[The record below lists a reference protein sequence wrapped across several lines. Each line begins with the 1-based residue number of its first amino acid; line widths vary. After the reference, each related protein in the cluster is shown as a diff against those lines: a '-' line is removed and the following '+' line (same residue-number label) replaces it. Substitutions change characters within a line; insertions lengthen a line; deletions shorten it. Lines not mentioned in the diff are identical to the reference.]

1 MKSWE
6 GTFCRLQGDYA
17 VEENSCKSPCP
28 SYNNFRVRFDRGGI
42 DLAVI
47 GIDLGTT
54 NSLAAVW
61 RGGKSELIPNSY
73 GEYLTPS
80 VVSVDDNGEILTGK
94 VAKERL
100 ITHPDRTASSF
111 KRFMGTD
118 KTYSLGSH
126 TFRAEDL
133 SSFIIRQLKAD
144 AEAYIKEPVTE
155 AVISVP
161 AYFNDNQRSST
172 KLAGEL
178 AGLKVERIINE
189 PSAAAIASRDEEDSE
204 KTFLVFD
211 LGGGTLDV
219 SIVETFENIIEI
231 VAISGD
237 NHLGGDD
244 FNAAIADRFY
254 HTYPELSSVLTAQER
269 NTVLRLTERC
279 KIALSSQSM
288 AGIVYDY
295 HGKQYEMLLNEQQL
309 IECCASLFVRI
320 EKVIR
325 HALKDSGKTVS
336 EIDEIILVGGSS
348 KMPTIKKYLE
358 HLTSRK
364 LISRVPPD
372 YAVAVGAG
380 IVSGI
385 KSRSD
390 GVKDLVLTDICPF
403 SLGVDVW
410 NDVAGKAVF
419 DPIIERNAPLPTSN
433 TRLFVTRKNYQK
445 SIKMSIYQGESLN
458 LENDLQLDECEVRVP
473 SAPAGKYPIA
483 VCFTY
488 DINGILDI
496 EIQPGQG
503 AKPYKKL
510 IANKNALSKNEIEQH
525 LAALKELKVNPD
537 GQDENSLLLARGE
550 RLYAENSGQ
559 IREAI
564 AAGLDLFQRALCQH
578 KILEIEKAKRQ
589 LVRLFDQI
597 EEADFGLNE
606 EGLV

>member
-1 MKSWE
+1 M
-6 GTFCRLQGDYA
+6 
-17 VEENSCKSPCP
+17 
-28 SYNNFRVRFDRGGI
+28 
-42 DLAVI
+42 AVI

-61 RGGKSELIPNSY
+61 RDGKSELIPNSY

-80 VVSVDDNGEILTGK
+80 VVSVDENDEILIGK

-100 ITHPDRTASSF
+100 ITYPDRTASSF
-111 KRFMGTD
+111 KRYMGTD

-144 AEAYIKEPVTE
+144 AEAYLKEPVTE

-172 KLAGEL
+172 KLAGVL
-178 AGLKVERIINE
+178 AGLTVERIINE

-204 KTFLVFD
+204 NTFLIFD

-231 VAISGD
+231 IAISGD

-244 FNAAIADRFY
+244 FNAAIAERFY
-254 HTYPELSSVLTAQER
+254 HTYPELSSVLTTQER
-269 NTVLRLTERC
+269 NTMLRLTERC

-288 AGIVYDY
+288 AGFVYDY
-295 HGKQYEMLLNEQQL
+295 HGKQYEMMLNQEQL

-320 EKVIR
+320 EKVIL
-325 HALKDSGKTVS
+325 HALRDSGKTVDD
-336 EIDEIILVGGSS
+336 IDEIVLVGGSS
-348 KMPTIKKYLE
+348 KMPSIQKYLE
-358 HLTSRK
+358 HLTGRK
-364 LISRVPPD
+364 LISRVSPD
-372 YAVAVGAG
+372 YAVAIGAG

-410 NDVAGKAVF
+410 DDAAGKAVF
-419 DPIIERNAPLPTSN
+419 DPIIERNTPLPTSN
-433 TRLFVTRKNYQK
+433 IHTFCTRRDYQK
-445 SIKMSIYQGESLN
+445 SIEMSIYQGESLN
-458 LENDLQLDECEVRVP
+458 VENDLLLDKCTIRVP
-473 SAPAGKYPIA
+473 SATAGKNPIK

-488 DINGILDI
+488 DINGILDV
-496 EIQPGQG
+496 EVQPAPG

-510 IANKNALSKNEIEQH
+510 IVNENALSKVEIEQH
-525 LAALKELKVNPD
+525 LAELREMKLNPD

-559 IREAI
+559 IRNAVAE
-564 AAGLDLFQRALCQH
+564 GLNGFRTALSQH
-578 KILEIEKAKRQ
+578 KILEIERTKR
-589 LVRLFDQI
+589 RLSEMFDRI
-597 EEADFGLNE
+597 EEANFGLNE

>member
-1 MKSWE
+1 M
-6 GTFCRLQGDYA
+6 
-17 VEENSCKSPCP
+17 
-28 SYNNFRVRFDRGGI
+28 
-42 DLAVI
+42 AVI

-80 VVSVDDNGEILTGK
+80 VVSVDENDEILTGK

-100 ITHPDRTASSF
+100 ITYPNRTASSF
-111 KRFMGTD
+111 KRYMGTD

-144 AEAYIKEPVTE
+144 AEAYLKESVTE

-178 AGLKVERIINE
+178 AGLNVERIINE
-189 PSAAAIASRDEEDSE
+189 PSAAAIASRDAEDSE
-204 KTFLVFD
+204 NTFLIFD

-244 FNAAIADRFY
+244 FNAAIAERFY
-254 HTYPELSSVLTAQER
+254 HTYPELSSVLTTQER

-295 HGKQYEMLLNEQQL
+295 KGKQYEMMLNQEQL

-320 EKVIR
+320 EKVIL
-325 HALKDSGKTVS
+325 HALRDSGKTVND
-336 EIDEIILVGGSS
+336 IDEIVLVGGSS
-348 KMPTIKKYLE
+348 KMPSIQKYLE
-358 HLTSRK
+358 HLTGRK
-364 LISRVPPD
+364 LISRVSPD
-372 YAVAVGAG
+372 YAVAIGAG

-385 KSRSD
+385 KSRSAE
-390 GVKDLVLTDICPF
+390 VKDLVLTDICPF
-403 SLGVDVW
+403 SLGVNVW
-410 NDVAGKAVF
+410 DDAAGKTVF
-419 DPIIERNAPLPTSN
+419 DPIIERNTPLPTSN
-433 TRLFVTRKNYQK
+433 IHIFYTRRDYQK
-445 SIKMSIYQGESLN
+445 SIELSIYQGESLN
-458 LENDLQLDECEVRVP
+458 VENDLLLDKCTIRVP
-473 SAPAGKYPIA
+473 PAPAGKNPIK

-496 EIQPGQG
+496 EIQPAPG

-510 IANKNALSKNEIEQH
+510 IVNKNALSKAEIEQH
-525 LAALKELKVNPD
+525 LAALRELKLNPD

-559 IREAI
+559 IRNAV
-564 AAGLDLFQRALCQH
+564 AAGLNVFRTALRQH
-578 KILEIEKAKRQ
+578 KILEIERTKRQ
-589 LVRLFDQI
+589 LSEMFDRI
-597 EEADFGLNE
+597 EEANFGLNE